1 VADLVAIISVL
12 SSAAVALG
20 SAGITA
26 VTTNK
31 REKYRFASETRRDRE
46 NELRGVADDAAT
58 QLSNAIW
65 RLQYGRDNL
74 GKLGPVH
81 EAYGAI
87 SNCED
92 RLAIRLGNDV
102 PEVACYRAAV
112 EQVRTGLQLLVT
124 SEEEKGRH
132 ALIDPDNQTL
142 DNIRGKALEHQRAF
156 RDMTAKRLS
165 PDAAYDFS

>member
-1 VADLVAIISVL
+1 MADLVAIISVL

-74 GKLGPVH
+74 GKLAPVH

-102 PEVACYRAAV
+102 PEVACYRAAIQ
-112 EQVRTGLQLLVT
+112 QVRTGLQLLVT
-124 SEEEKGRH
+124 SEKRH
-132 ALIDPDNQTL
+132 ELTDADNQTL

-156 RDMTAKRLS
+156 RSMTAKRLS
-165 PDAAYDFS
+165 PDAANDFS